1 MYRNILSNFWK
12 DVFFNELWIMNL
24 DQIKQPFLHR
34 FPGDF
39 SGNPRQRQTPKI
51 LFSTTEI
58 AHFDTSELII
68 FNEKLSEEIGL
79 GTIENEADKDFLNAK
94 ILPENVKTYATAYAG
109 HQFGNWAGQLGDGR
123 AIFAG
128 EIENSEGEKT
138 EIQWK
143 GAGATPYSRHAD
155 GRAVLRSSV
164 REYLMSE
171 AMHHLGIPTTRAL
184 SLSYSGEQVV
194 RDLLYDGN
202 ATYEKG
208 AVMTR
213 TAPSFLRFG
222 HFEWISAQNEHTTL
236 QQLTDFTLENYFP
249 EVDRNHPHQY
259 AEFFRIVAEKTADML
274 VEWFRVGFVHGV
286 MNTDNMSILGLTI
299 DYGPFSFLDEYDLN
313 FTPNTTDLPG
323 RRYAFGNQA
332 KIAQWNLWQLAN
344 ALFPLIKNESTL
356 EKILNDFNTNFWI
369 KHDEMMARKFGFD
382 RVLPS
387 DGEFFTEAQQFMQD
401 LEIDYT
407 LFFKQL
413 ETYTP
418 NVAYKT
424 HFKEVFYSR
433 ITEDHDK
440 KLKDFLNTYRSRL
453 AENTIS
459 ITDSLEMM
467 RRTNPK
473 FILRNY
479 LLFEC
484 INELNEGKKEL
495 LTKLLIALENPYEE
509 IYPEFSLKRPSV
521 YDGQAGCSTLSCSS

>member
-1 MYRNILSNFWK
+1 
-12 DVFFNELWIMNL
+12 MNL
-24 DQIKQPFLHR
+24 DQITQQYLTL
-34 FPGDF
+34 FPGDL
-39 SGNPRQRQTPKI
+39 SGNPMQRQTPKAV
-51 LFSTTEI
+51 FSTVEI
-58 AHFDTSELII
+58 AGFENPELIV
-68 FNEKLSEEIGL
+68 FNEKLAIEIGL
-79 GTIENEADKDFLNAK
+79 EKMGNQTDEDFLNAK
-94 ILPENVKTYATAYAG
+94 SLPSGMKTYATAYAG

-128 EIENSEGEKT
+128 EIKNAQGENT

-171 AMHHLGIPTTRAL
+171 AMYHLGIPTTRAL
-184 SLSYSGEQVV
+184 SLSVSGEQVV
-194 RDLLYDGN
+194 RDMLYDGN
-202 ATYEKG
+202 AAYEKG

-213 TAPSFLRFG
+213 TAPSFLRLG
-222 HFEWISAQNEHTTL
+222 HFELLSAQGENQTL
-236 QQLTDFTLENYFP
+236 QQLADFAIENYFP
-249 EVDRNHPHQY
+249 EIHSTGPEKY
-259 AEFFRIVAEKTADML
+259 AEFFKAVADRTADMI
-274 VEWFRVGFVHGV
+274 VKWYRVGFVHGV

-344 ALFPLIKNESTL
+344 ALFPLIKDEKKL
-356 EKILNDFNTNFWI
+356 EKTLNDFNTDFWI
-369 KHDEMMARKFGFD
+369 RHDEMMARKFGLD
-382 RVLPS
+382 KLQQG
-387 DGEFFTEAQQFMQD
+387 DDELFTKAQQLMQD

-413 ETYTP
+413 EAYSE
-418 NVAYKT
+418 NVDFKI
-424 HFKEVFYSR
+424 HFKEVFYSKT
-433 ITEDHDK
+433 TEEQFEK
-440 KLKDFLNTYRSRL
+440 FGEFLSLYLSRL
-453 AENTIS
+453 AKNSIS
-459 ITDSLEMM
+459 KTESLMIMKE
-467 RRTNPK
+467 TNPK

-495 LTKLLIALENPYEE
+495 LNKLLTALENPYQE
-509 IYPEFSLKRPSV
+509 IYPEFSVKRPPQ
-521 YDGQAGCSTLSCSS
+521 YDGQTGCSTLSCSS